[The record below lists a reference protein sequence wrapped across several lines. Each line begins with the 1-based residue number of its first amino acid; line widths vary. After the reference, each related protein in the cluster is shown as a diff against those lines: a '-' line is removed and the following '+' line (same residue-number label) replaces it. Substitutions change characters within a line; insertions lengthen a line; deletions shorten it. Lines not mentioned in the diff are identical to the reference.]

1 MTFLYTYRGPAET
14 RVLDLA
20 RQVND
25 LLRSTGV
32 AGQPVRMVV
41 IGDRDYRTDAAWRRD
56 RLALTRRAQ
65 AAPYRLE
72 LTVRL
77 WEANEIENYLLD
89 VEALAGAL
97 HRQAAAMGVE
107 RELLRCRTLFGDAC
121 VLAAARLAAGAGLP
135 LRIVDAEIIDAM
147 AAVPDDVQKVLREL
161 RRITNSA
168 RPTARRTHLDRY
180 DKPPIT
186 RLTDDALRMAR
197 HSAANRSDRPS
208 AASG

>member
-1 MTFLYTYRGPAET
+1 M
-14 RVLDLA
+14 LDLA

-65 AAPYRLE
+65 VAPYRLDSPCGCGKPTRSRTTCSMSKRSPAPCIGKPPRWAWSGSCSGAGRFSAMRAF
-72 LTVRL
+72 LRL
-77 WEANEIENYLLD
+77 RAWLQE
-89 VEALAGAL
+89 
-97 HRQAAAMGVE
+97 Q
-107 RELLRCRTLFGDAC
+107 
-121 VLAAARLAAGAGLP
+121 GLP